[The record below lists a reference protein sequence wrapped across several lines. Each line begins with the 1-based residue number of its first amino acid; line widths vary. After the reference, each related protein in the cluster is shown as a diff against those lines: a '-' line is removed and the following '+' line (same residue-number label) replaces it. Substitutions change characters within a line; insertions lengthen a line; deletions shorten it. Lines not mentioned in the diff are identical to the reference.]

1 MMDTKTNNTYEHYK
15 MVHEAVQSCHSYSW
29 QLTAIYVPAIGA
41 GIYMLA
47 RGEAGAFLSIVMGV
61 LLIGLTLYWYF
72 NQVALD
78 RFNDARYELLEKLEK
93 ELFTGD
99 CEWMAYYS
107 ALARRKKSW
116 YAEFKVLRIL
126 ILIVYVLAI
135 GLVVWANVS
144 SKKPE
149 RERREISAA
158 AMDLW
163 TLQTP
168 NYDLTSGRVDH
179 SQSVYYNTVSNVK
192 EAYRKLWQRLKT

>member
-1 MMDTKTNNTYEHYK
+1 

-47 RGEAGAFLSIVMGV
+47 KGEAGAFLSIVMGV

-78 RFNDARYELLEKLEK
+78 QFNDSRYKLLEKLEK

-99 CEWMAYYS
+99 CEWMSYYN
-107 ALARRKKSW
+107 ALARRKRSW
-116 YAEFKVLRIL
+116 YTEFKFLRTL
-126 ILIVYVLAI
+126 ILVVYMLTI

-144 SKKPE
+144 SKGSE
-149 RERREISAA
+149 REGREIPVA
-158 AMDLW
+158 AMDSA
-163 TLQTP
+163 TP
-168 NYDLTSGRVDH
+168 KQAANRALDETRP
-179 SQSVYYNTVSNVK
+179 
-192 EAYRKLWQRLKT
+192 

>member
-1 MMDTKTNNTYEHYK
+1 

-47 RGEAGAFLSIVMGV
+47 KGEAGAFLSIVMGV

-78 RFNDARYELLEKLEK
+78 RFNEARYELLEKLEK

-99 CEWMAYYS
+99 CEWMSYYS
-107 ALARRKKSW
+107 ALARRKRSW
-116 YAEFKVLRIL
+116 YTEFKFLRTL
-126 ILIVYVLAI
+126 ILAVYMLTI

-144 SKKPE
+144 SERPE
-149 RERREISAA
+149 REGREISAA
-158 AMDLW
+158 AMDSVIPKQAANR
-163 TLQTP
+163 TLCGRLFETP
-168 NYDLTSGRVDH
+168 VRHRSVLKGRITHVFTQGTITYLDTYH
-179 SQSVYYNTVSNVK
+179 NSRLSNQ
-192 EAYRKLWQRLKT
+192 AG